1 MKYTYTL
8 PSLVEQSAQKHPD
21 KVAFRCLK
29 HSITYAKLEQ
39 KMHQIANLLMDLG
52 VKKGDRV
59 GIFMARSSETAAAMY
74 GIMAAGAVYVPIN
87 PSQPVSRTHFLIKDC
102 GIQHLITNKEQK
114 RNIGNIATE
123 DSGIKTVIGTQTELS
138 IQTIS
143 WEEVEKQKS
152 TRPDIT
158 ILEQDTA
165 YILYTSGS
173 TGTPKGIMH
182 SHYSG
187 MAYAKLCAEVYD
199 LNEDDIFGNH
209 APIYFD
215 ISTLGFFAAP
225 LVGAT
230 TVVASEAHIK
240 MPASLAQLI
249 EKEKITVWYSVPLAL
264 MQMLQ
269 RGGLENRDMSA
280 LRWVVFAGELFPTK
294 HLKSLMNIWSHA
306 SFSNAYGPTETN
318 VCTYYNLSE
327 IPKTDDPISIGKP
340 WNNTEMLIL
349 DSEDKESE
357 TGELHIRSATVMQ
370 AYWGRPD
377 LNAKAFY
384 KRENA
389 CGLEQKFYR
398 TGDLV
403 KQESDGNLSFLGRK
417 DRQIKTRGFRVE
429 LDEITAA
436 LLKHEAIEE
445 VAVYTKKDAE
455 DQNLIEAVLI
465 LKNGATTNE
474 ENLIQH
480 LKQHLSWYA
489 IPQKLLITKEFPRT
503 PTGKIDLKQLT
514 NYGVVEHE

>member
-8 PSLVEQSAQKHPD
+8 PSLIEQSAQRQPN
-21 KVAFRCLK
+21 KVAFKCLK
-29 HSITYAKLEQ
+29 NSVTYAELEQ
-39 KMHQIANLLMDLG
+39 QMHQIANLLMDLG
-52 VKKGDRV
+52 VQKGDRV

-114 RNIGNIATE
+114 RNIAKIATK
-123 DSGIKTVIGTQTELS
+123 DSGLQTIIGTQVELL
-138 IQTIS
+138 INTIS
-143 WEEVEKQKS
+143 WEEVAEQAIS
-152 TRPDIT
+152 RPNIS

-187 MAYAKLCAEVYD
+187 MAYAKLCAEIYE
-199 LNEDDIFGNH
+199 LKENDILGNH

-269 RGGLENRDMSA
+269 GGNLENRDMSA
-280 LRWVVFAGELFPTK
+280 LRWVIFAGELFPTK
-294 HLKSLMNIWSHA
+294 HLRNLMNTWTHA
-306 SFSNAYGPTETN
+306 RFSNAYGPTETN
-318 VCTYYNLSE
+318 VCTVYNLPE
-327 IPKTDDPISIGKP
+327 IPKTDAPISIGKT
-340 WNNTEMLIL
+340 WGNTEMLIL
-349 DSEDKESE
+349 NSAEKEDK
-357 TGELHIRSATVMQ
+357 TGELLIRSATVMQ

-384 KRENA
+384 KKENS
-389 CGLEQKFYR
+389 CGVEQKFYR

-429 LDEITAA
+429 LDEISAA
-436 LLKHEAIEE
+436 LLKHESVEE

-455 DQNLIEAVLI
+455 DQNQIEAVLI
-465 LKNGATTNE
+465 LKDESSITE
-474 ENLIQH
+474 EDLQIH
-480 LKQHLSWYA
+480 LKQHLQWYA

-503 PTGKIDLKQLT
+503 PTGKIDLKKLS
-514 NYGVVEHE
+514 NYKV